1 MEGLGVKGVY
11 GWCHVGWMGGW
22 VDGFLSGW
30 VAGVMLGGYVA
41 GAKLPS
47 WVVLCWV
54 VGWRG

>member
-1 MEGLGVKGVY
+1 
-11 GWCHVGWMGGW
+11 MGGWLVPCWVDGWLADW

-47 WVVLCWV
+47 WVD
-54 VGWRG
+54 G